1 MKKQKNIFFFLP
13 NFGIGGAGNSV
24 VNICK
29 IIAFKNYN
37 ITVFSIGKNLYKKE
51 LLHLKIN
58 VIELKNNKTIFS
70 IFEIIRYLKKKYK
83 NKKIIFVSNI
93 NYANVL
99 SCIFIKRLKKIK
111 LVLIERTPI
120 QELQIYFNFY
130 EILKKKIILILLKL
144 FYKKADFIIGNS
156 KKLSMDLSKKINHNI
171 RTITPYINIQ
181 NIKKKYNKILKIIW
195 VGRNAPEKNI
205 DDFILSLQFLD
216 NLRIKMVIVTDKN
229 IKNLEERIPKS
240 LKKNTSLIKFQNNK
254 SLIDKLYKNSDIL
267 VNTSL
272 YEGFPNVIAE
282 AINNKCLIITSD
294 SFGGKDDLIKN
305 EKYGLI
311 YKTKD
316 FQELSEKILF
326 AVKNFR
332 KCKNKINFA
341 KKNLIKIAK
350 KNNSKYIKFFNE
362 IN

>member
-1 MKKQKNIFFFLP
+1 
-13 NFGIGGAGNSV
+13 
-24 VNICK
+24 
-29 IIAFKNYN
+29 
-37 ITVFSIGKNLYKKE
+37 
-51 LLHLKIN
+51 
-58 VIELKNNKTIFS
+58 
-70 IFEIIRYLKKKYK
+70 
-83 NKKIIFVSNI
+83 
-93 NYANVL
+93 
-99 SCIFIKRLKKIK
+99 
-111 LVLIERTPI
+111 
-120 QELQIYFNFY
+120 
-130 EILKKKIILILLKL
+130 
-144 FYKKADFIIGNS
+144 
-156 KKLSMDLSKKINHNI
+156 
-171 RTITPYINIQ
+171 
-181 NIKKKYNKILKIIW
+181 
-195 VGRNAPEKNI
+195 
-205 DDFILSLQFLD
+205 
-216 NLRIKMVIVTDKN
+216 
-229 IKNLEERIPKS
+229 
-240 LKKNTSLIKFQNNK
+240 
-254 SLIDKLYKNSDIL
+254 LYKNSDIL